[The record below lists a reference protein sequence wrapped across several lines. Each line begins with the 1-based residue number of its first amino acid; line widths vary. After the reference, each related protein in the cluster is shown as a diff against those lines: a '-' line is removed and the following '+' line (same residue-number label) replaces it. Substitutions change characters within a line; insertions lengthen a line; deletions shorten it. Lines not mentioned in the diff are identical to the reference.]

1 MIFENIQKIRQKL
14 SRYPQTKLICVTKAQ
29 PIEKIQQAIE
39 AGETHFGANYS
50 QELVTQSSQLAA
62 KAPRAIH
69 WHFIGHLQR
78 NKVKQILPLVDLI
91 HSVDSLSLAQ
101 EINKRALALGK
112 VQNILIEINL
122 GGESS
127 KTGLSP
133 SAITLLIK
141 ELNTLENI
149 QLKGLMCIPPA
160 LPDPEHVRPYFKQL
174 REIREDINQK
184 KLYKGPLTELSM
196 GMSQDYEVALEEG
209 STMIR
214 VGTKIFGERHAS

>member
-1 MIFENIQKIRQKL
+1 MIFENIQKLRQKL
-14 SRYPQTKLICVTKAQ
+14 SKYPHAQLICVTKGQ
-29 PIEKIQQAIE
+29 PVEKIQQAIE
-39 AGETHFGANYS
+39 AGEVHFGANYS
-50 QELVTQSSQLAA
+50 QELLAQSSQIAA
-62 KAPRAIH
+62 TGQTLH

-91 HSVDSLSLAQ
+91 HSVDSLGLAQ

-122 GGESS
+122 EGESS
-127 KTGLSP
+127 KTGLSLAELTP
-133 SAITLLIK
+133 LIT
-141 ELNTLENI
+141 ELNSLENI
-149 QLKGLMCIPPA
+149 ELKGLMCIPPA

-184 KLYKGPLTELSM
+184 SLYKKPLTELSM
-196 GMSQDYEVALEEG
+196 GMSQDYEIALEEG

-214 VGTKIFGERHAS
+214 IGTAIFGERHVKK